1 MKLPFYAQ
9 FLIRA
14 GISILEAFVMGN
26 THLTDLQKADIDAAI
41 KAGEKVLTDF
51 GG

>member
-9 FLIRA
+9 FLIRTA
-14 GISILEAFVMGN
+14 ISLLEAFVMGN
-26 THLTDLQKADIDAAI
+26 THLTDIQKADIAAAI
-41 KAGEKVLTDF
+41 KASEKVLTDF